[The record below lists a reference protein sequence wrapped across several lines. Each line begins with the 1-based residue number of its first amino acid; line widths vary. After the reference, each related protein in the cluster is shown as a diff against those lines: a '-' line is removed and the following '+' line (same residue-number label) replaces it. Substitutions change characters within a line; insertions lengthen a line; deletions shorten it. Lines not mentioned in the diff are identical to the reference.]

1 MKVKKIAVNLV
12 EDNKTKSK
20 YDRNDWKDF
29 FYGARVRRESNNYS
43 YKEYEDEFKEYIR
56 GQISTKENADTL
68 KKSRLYYREA
78 IDEDYFNK
86 NYVSIED
93 KYVKRILSICKL
105 LIITANPIERAVL
118 HHKVIDNGS
127 CVLIRSICNTTAFY
141 VFKWGE
147 YWVVHIH
154 QGDTGAEK
162 DLGTSIAINE
172 ALKYFT
178 PNVIISLGVAFGID
192 YNIQHIGNV
201 LVSKRLFPYSDNK
214 RDEDK
219 VKPARTQDKTIDD
232 WLHVRLQNAIG
243 FMDNVTYG
251 DILSGGSV
259 MSSCEE
265 KDRLC
270 ASYTEEDFII
280 GGEMEGNAV
289 FQCTKRMGIPGV
301 VIKGICDFGIIKN
314 GLSDGGPDEEEV
326 IKESLQAF
334 AMMQAVD
341 KCKPLVNDIVLFSSP
356 KQPDSKKLLSKYNA
370 CIILFIISQF
380 ITMFLGIVM
389 PFIAHKAIWIANEIV
404 LLIALI
410 ISHNWFAIQQYIG
423 YGFVKKLIFK
433 NKDKQK

>member
-1 MKVKKIAVNLV
+1 MEDKEIIVNLV

-20 YDRNDWKDF
+20 YDKNDWTVFLK
-29 FYGARVRRESNNYS
+29 GARERRETDNYS
-43 YKEYEDEFKEYIR
+43 YKDYENKFKEYIR
-56 GQISTKENADTL
+56 DQISTEENANTL
-68 KKSRLYYREA
+68 KKSRLYYRDA
-78 IDEDYFNK
+78 IAGDYFNE
-86 NYVSIED
+86 NYVSLED
-93 KYVKRILSICKL
+93 KYIKRILPICKL

-118 HHKVIDNGS
+118 HHKVTDSGS

-141 VFKWGE
+141 VFKWGK

-201 LVSKRLFPYSDNK
+201 LVSRRLFPYSDNK

-219 VKPARTQDKTIDD
+219 VKPARSQDKTIDD
-232 WLHVRLQNAIG
+232 WLHVRLQNTIG
-243 FMDNVTYG
+243 FMDDVTYG

-265 KDRLC
+265 KDRIC
-270 ASYTEEDFII
+270 AGYTEEDFII

-314 GLSDGGPDEEEV
+314 GLSEGGPDAEEV

-341 KCKPLVNDIVLFSSP
+341 KCNPLVNDIVLFSSP
-356 KQPDSKKLLSKYNA
+356 KQSDNKKLLNKYHA

-380 ITMFLGIVM
+380 IIMLFEIGLPFLM
-389 PFIAHKAIWIANEIV
+389 HKAVWVVIEIV
-404 LLIALI
+404 FFFALI
-410 ISHNWFAIQQYIG
+410 IIHNWFTIQQCIG
-423 YGFVKKLIFK
+423 HEYVKKLIRK
-433 NKDKQK
+433 NKKQQ